1 MKNDQIQKEAV
12 GEKQTLLLSREKKK
26 EENRREDK
34 SAKGKFFITMI
45 VCMIFGGF
53 CGAAGVKG
61 LKYLREQ
68 NWDFNVLAENLTA
81 FWSCFGR
88 YMMIAMNIAALPA
101 VLFLFGR
108 HKREIEAWDGEDD
121 ERLDEF
127 DRKLSIDVGIPTILM
142 LLEMFFYGIGFYGM
156 VQMEDKESIIFVVD
170 LILFLGGTLYLLFH
184 QRNVINFI
192 KEMNPEK
199 KGSIFDFRFNRKWFE
214 SCDEAENQKIGAA
227 SYAVFRC
234 MQGVYLFSIL
244 ALTLAG
250 FFFPICILP
259 LTIVGFLWLA
269 QTVIYTIKSL

>member
-1 MKNDQIQKEAV
+1 
-12 GEKQTLLLSREKKK
+12 
-26 EENRREDK
+26 
-34 SAKGKFFITMI
+34 
-45 VCMIFGGF
+45 
-53 CGAAGVKG
+53 
-61 LKYLREQ
+61 
-68 NWDFNVLAENLTA
+68 
-81 FWSCFGR
+81 
-88 YMMIAMNIAALPA
+88 MMIAMNIAALPA

-156 VQMEDKESIIFVVD
+156 VQMEDKESIIFGVD

-250 FFFPICILP
+250 FFFPIGILP